1 MYVSLI
7 RTQNS
12 SHVKTL
18 WQLISDLFSQSTLV
32 SDVGVQR
39 EGNEEDSEDRFAH
52 RKGNFHPGMKS
63 SLLASLGPVSGDHN
77 SGQGVLGSPKKHI
90 TLPVYN
96 KHFFFSQTHDLE
108 IFSMAKWIFIGTNLF
123 NFNKV

>member
-39 EGNEEDSEDRFAH
+39 EGKEEDSEDRFAH

-77 SGQGVLGSPKKHI
+77 SGKGVLGSPKKHI
-90 TLPVYN
+90 TLPMYN
-96 KHFFFSQTHDLE
+96 KHFLPSNT
-108 IFSMAKWIFIGTNLF
+108 
-123 NFNKV
+123 